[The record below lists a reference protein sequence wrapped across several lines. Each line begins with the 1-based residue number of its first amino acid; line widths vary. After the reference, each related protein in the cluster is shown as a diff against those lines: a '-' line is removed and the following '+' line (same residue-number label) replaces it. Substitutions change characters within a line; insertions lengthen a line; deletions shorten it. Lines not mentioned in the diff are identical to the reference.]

1 MNKFRIK
8 QEIYKSGYNKHY
20 PQIYL
25 NGDQKILSFKAMG
38 FNNNGYDWCETIDD
52 AKNLI
57 NSFNKIMLSNGP
69 DNIVDEIIHEI

>member
-1 MNKFRIK
+1 
-8 QEIYKSGYNKHY
+8 
-20 PQIYL
+20 
-25 NGDQKILSFKAMG
+25 MG

-57 NSFNKIMLSNGP
+57 NSFNKIMLSNEP